1 MDRTGLIERFQGA
14 LEHQGFIIQIF
25 NNSFQVQIK
34 IFYEEFLALSTTSQK
49 NKNVTGKEMERILR
63 QIQVYKHVTYLNH
76 VFVVVENRSVKT
88 RI

>member
-1 MDRTGLIERFQGA
+1 MRGSR
-14 LEHQGFIIQIF
+14 EHWSIKDLSFQIF
-25 NNSFQVQIK
+25 NTSFQVQIK
-34 IFYEEFLALSTTSQK
+34 IFYQEFLALSTTSQK

-63 QIQVYKHVTYLNH
+63 QIQVYTHVTYLNY

>member
-1 MDRTGLIERFQGA
+1 LRGSR
-14 LEHQGFIIQIF
+14 EHWSIKDLSFQIF
-25 NNSFQVQIK
+25 NTSFQVQIK
-34 IFYEEFLALSTTSQK
+34 IFYQEFLALSTTSQK

-63 QIQVYKHVTYLNH
+63 QIQVYTHVTYLNY